1 MAQRQEE
8 FERADVPI
16 DAVGDILVVEIPG
29 DTVVGVDI
37 DATAQA
43 GFELDRSTT
52 GEAADRLG
60 VGATYPNATSV
71 SDTFRLSD
79 RHLHVRVA
87 TAAAAGATADITV
100 QVGR

>member
-1 MAQRQEE
+1 MAQRQDE
-8 FERADVPI
+8 FERTDVPI
-16 DAVGDILVVEIPG
+16 DATGDILVVEIPG

-43 GFELDRSTT
+43 GFELDRSAT
-52 GEAADRLG
+52 GDEADRLG
-60 VGATYPNATSV
+60 AGATYPNTIAV

-79 RHLHVRVA
+79 RYLHVRVG
-87 TAAAAGATADITV
+87 TAAAAGETADITV